1 MKWLYWFLAGAL
13 AVPFAHHLALA
24 AFFHAGVAPYRPYSF
39 ERTKPFGV
47 PQVFSLM
54 FWGGVWGLILGLV
67 LARVES
73 PRLWWIVA
81 IVFGAI
87 APTIVAGIIVRLRRL
102 PMKPTPMLAIVG
114 LVVNAAWGLGTAGFY
129 RLLERWLR

>member
-24 AFFHAGVAPYRPYSF
+24 AFFHAGVSPYRPYSLQP
-39 ERTKPFGV
+39 TKPLGV

-54 FWGGVWGLILGLV
+54 FWGGVWGLILGAV

-73 PRLWWIVA
+73 PRMWWIIA
-81 IVFGAI
+81 IVFGAL
-87 APTIVAGIIVRLRRL
+87 APTIVAGIIGRLRHL
-102 PMKPTPMLAIVG
+102 PIKPTPMLAIMG
-114 LVVNAAWGLGTAGFY
+114 LVVNGAWGLGTAGFY
-129 RLLERWLR
+129 RLLERWWR